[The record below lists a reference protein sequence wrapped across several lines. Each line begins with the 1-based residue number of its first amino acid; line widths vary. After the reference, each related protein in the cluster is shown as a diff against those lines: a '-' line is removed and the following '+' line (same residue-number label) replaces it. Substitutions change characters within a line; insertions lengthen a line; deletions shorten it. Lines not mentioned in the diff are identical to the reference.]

1 MILFTRLANRNLA
14 QIAIQDLRDILL
26 GRNTPRTGSGSEGSF
41 RFVGEIKNQR
51 HRLRLLSIITIIA
64 SRIGLLSSAILM
76 RHVIR

>member
-1 MILFTRLANRNLA
+1 MILFTRLANRRLT
-14 QIAIQDLRDILL
+14 QIDLQDLRDILL
-26 GRNTPRTGSGSEGSF
+26 GRRALRTSFGSEGSF
-41 RFVGEIKNQR
+41 RFVGKIKNQR

>member
-26 GRNTPRTGSGSEGSF
+26 GRNTPRTGSGSGSEGSF

-51 HRLRLLSIITIIA
+51 HRLRLLSIIT
-64 SRIGLLSSAILM
+64 SRIRLLSSAILM

>member
-14 QIAIQDLRDILL
+14 QIAIQDLGNILL
-26 GRNTPRTGSGSEGSF
+26 GRHSLRAGFNFESSLG
-41 RFVGEIKNQR
+41 FVGKIKNQR
-51 HRLRLLSIITIIA
+51 HRLRLLSIVTIIA